1 MTAVQRELF
10 RPSARCAECGR
21 YVSPCD
27 LACERCMSGSAR
39 RARAEAEADAA
50 RQSSRR
56 IARNVRALF
65 AGVRA

>member
-1 MTAVQRELF
+1 MTAVQRDFF
-10 RPSARCAECGR
+10 RPSARCACGR

-27 LACERCMSGSAR
+27 LACARCESGSAR
-39 RARAEAEADAA
+39 LARLAAAAEAA

-65 AGVRA
+65 AGVRV